1 MKKFLIASVMATV
14 MCTSTA
20 YADNIRVKVPVLD
33 SQPNYITKTV
43 QQPTQKCRNV
53 EVPIYGHSGG
63 NAGEGALGGMIIGG
77 VLGKV
82 LGGNDKGAAA
92 GAILGGVVGANKSQ
106 NSKQIVGYRQEQR
119 CTTTYHNQQIQET
132 AGYTVTYELAGQRHT
147 THSHHY
153 VQPGDTLTLR
163 LKVTSVFAN

>member
-1 MKKFLIASVMATV
+1 MKKFLIAGVMASVM
-14 MCTSTA
+14 STAA
-20 YADNIRVKVPVLD
+20 YADNIRITVPVID
-33 SQPNYITKTV
+33 SQPKYVTKTV
-43 QQPTQKCRNV
+43 QQPTQQCNVV
-53 EVPIYGHSGG
+53 EVPIYGGNNG

-92 GAILGGVVGANKSQ
+92 GAILGGVVGANNSQ
-106 NSKQIVGYRQEQR
+106 KGKQIIGYRQEQR
-119 CTTTYHNQQIQET
+119 CTTSYTNQQIQET

-147 THSHHY
+147 THSHRY
-153 VQPGDTLTLR
+153 VNPGSTLTLR

>member
-1 MKKFLIASVMATV
+1 MASVMST
-14 MCTSTA
+14 TA

-43 QQPTQKCRNV
+43 QQPTRQCRDI
-53 EVPIYGHSGG
+53 EVPIYGGSTGS
-63 NAGEGALGGMIIGG
+63 AGEGALGGMIIGG

-106 NSKQIVGYRQEQR
+106 NGRQIIGYRQEQR
-119 CTTTYHNQQIQET
+119 CTTTYTNQQIQET

-147 THSHHY
+147 THSHRY
-153 VQPGDTLTLR
+153 IDPGRTLTLR
-163 LKVTSVFAN
+163 LKVTDVFAN

>member
-1 MKKFLIASVMATV
+1 MASVM
-14 MCTSTA
+14 STAA

-43 QQPTQKCRNV
+43 QQPTQKCRDI
-53 EVPIYGHSGG
+53 EVPIYGRSGS

-92 GAILGGVVGANKSQ
+92 GAILGGVIGADKAQKKSGRE
-106 NSKQIVGYRQEQR
+106 IIGYRQEQR

-147 THSHHY
+147 THSHRY
-153 VQPGDTLTLR
+153 VNPGSTLTLR
-163 LKVTSVFAN
+163 LKVTDVFAN

>member
-1 MKKFLIASVMATV
+1 MKKFLIASVMASV
-14 MCTSTA
+14 MSTAA
-20 YADNIRVKVPVLD
+20 YADNIRVKVPVID
-33 SQPNYITKTV
+33 SQPNYVNKTIS
-43 QQPTQKCRNV
+43 QPTQKCRNV

-147 THSHHY
+147 THSHRY

>member
-1 MKKFLIASVMATV
+1 MKKFLIAGVMASVM
-14 MCTSTA
+14 STAA

-33 SQPNYITKTV
+33 SQPNYVNKTISQPV
-43 QQPTQKCRNV
+43 QSCNTV
-53 EVPIYGHSGG
+53 EVPIYSS
-63 NAGEGALGGMIIGG
+63 G

-106 NSKQIVGYRQEQR
+106 NGKQIIGYRQEQR
-119 CTTTYHNQQIQET
+119 CTTTYTNQQIQET

-147 THSHHY
+147 THSHRY
-153 VQPGDTLTLR
+153 LNPGSTLTLR

>member
-1 MKKFLIASVMATV
+1 MNKFLIAGVMASVMST
-14 MCTSTA
+14 TA

-43 QQPTQKCRNV
+43 QQPTRQCRDI
-53 EVPIYGHSGG
+53 EVPIYGGNTG

-106 NSKQIVGYRQEQR
+106 NGRQIIGYRQEQR
-119 CTTTYHNQQIQET
+119 CTTTYTNQQIQET

-147 THSHHY
+147 THSHRY
-153 VQPGDTLTLR
+153 IDPGRTLTLR
-163 LKVTSVFAN
+163 LKVTDVFAN

>member
-1 MKKFLIASVMATV
+1 
-14 MCTSTA
+14 
-20 YADNIRVKVPVLD
+20 
-33 SQPNYITKTV
+33 
-43 QQPTQKCRNV
+43 
-53 EVPIYGHSGG
+53 
-63 NAGEGALGGMIIGG
+63 
-77 VLGKV
+77 

-147 THSHHY
+147 THSHRY

>member
-1 MKKFLIASVMATV
+1 MKKFLIASVMASV
-14 MCTSTA
+14 MSTAA

-33 SQPNYITKTV
+33 SQPNYVNKTIS
-43 QQPTQKCRNV
+43 QPTQKCRNV

>member
-1 MKKFLIASVMATV
+1 MNKFLIAGVMASVMST
-14 MCTSTA
+14 TA

-43 QQPTQKCRNV
+43 QQPTRKCRDV
-53 EVPIYGHSGG
+53 EVPIYGGNTG

-106 NSKQIVGYRQEQR
+106 NGRQIIGYRQEQR
-119 CTTTYHNQQIQET
+119 CTTTYTNQQIQET

-147 THSHHY
+147 THSHRY
-153 VQPGDTLTLR
+153 IDPGRTLTLR
-163 LKVTSVFAN
+163 LKVTDVFAN

>member
-1 MKKFLIASVMATV
+1 MHRIIIALAVALFG
-14 MCTSTA
+14 TSA
-20 YADNIRVKVPVLD
+20 QANQSY
-33 SQPNYITKTV
+33 TV
-43 QQPTQKCRNV
+43 QGKVVQIQPVYTQVSVQKPSQHCRNV
-53 EVPIYGHSGG
+53 EVPIYGRTGGG

-106 NSKQIVGYRQEQR
+106 NGKQIIGYRQEQR
-119 CTTTYHNQQIQET
+119 CTTTYTNQQIQET

-147 THSHHY
+147 KHSHRY
-153 VQPGDTLTLR
+153 LNPGSTLTLR
-163 LKVTSVFAN
+163 LKVTDVFAN

>member
-1 MKKFLIASVMATV
+1 MASVMST
-14 MCTSTA
+14 TA

-43 QQPTQKCRNV
+43 QQPTRKCRDI
-53 EVPIYGHSGG
+53 EVPIYGGNTG

-106 NSKQIVGYRQEQR
+106 NGRQIIGYRQEQR
-119 CTTTYHNQQIQET
+119 CTTTYTNQQIQET

-147 THSHHY
+147 THSHRY
-153 VQPGDTLTLR
+153 IDPGRTLTLR
-163 LKVTSVFAN
+163 LKVTDVFAN

>member
-1 MKKFLIASVMATV
+1 MKKFLIAGVMASVM
-14 MCTSTA
+14 STAA

-33 SQPNYITKTV
+33 SQPNYVNKTISQPV
-43 QQPTQKCRNV
+43 QSCNTV
-53 EVPIYGHSGG
+53 EVPIYSSGS

-106 NSKQIVGYRQEQR
+106 NGKQIIGYRQEQR
-119 CTTTYHNQQIQET
+119 CTTTYTNQQIQET

-147 THSHHY
+147 THSHRY
-153 VQPGDTLTLR
+153 LNPGSTLTLR

>member
-1 MKKFLIASVMATV
+1 MKKFLIAGVMASVM
-14 MCTSTA
+14 STAA

-33 SQPNYITKTV
+33 SQPNYVNKTIS
-43 QQPTQKCRNV
+43 QPTQKCRNV

-147 THSHHY
+147 THSHRY